1 MGIDVPTVSAEP
13 VPKTASLDTPK
24 GAPKTAPKPSFLTA
38 CQSHPPFG
46 FSKLCKPWEKE
57 LNPIQ
62 DKLATPHSVHVTHC
76 VIAQC
81 NHDILSYVLDTRRPG
96 AEIIIKE
103 GPTCLTRE
111 EFWSLGLPRDMDSQI
126 GNACFKL
133 IHEAAQPHGK
143 DIYIE
148 DMYVIPTWKC
158 TPKNMAVNF
167 PEDVDMKDLLVF
179 PAWTNSNGPEHFVL
193 CVRDWYCYKILDSTC
208 SGNC

>member
-1 MGIDVPTVSAEP
+1 MYQLFQQSQCL
-13 VPKTASLDTPK
+13 KTASLDTPK
-24 GAPKTAPKPSFLTA
+24 AAPKTAPKPSFLTA
-38 CQSHPPFG
+38 PKPAPFG

-62 DKLATPHSVHVTHC
+62 DKL
-76 VIAQC
+76 
-81 NHDILSYVLDTRRPG
+81 LSYVLDMRRPG

-111 EFWSLGLPRDMDSQI
+111 EFWSLGLQRDMDFQI

-133 IHEAAQPHGK
+133 IHEAAQQHEK
-143 DIYIE
+143 DIE

-167 PEDVDMKDLLVF
+167 PGLPRQTFGNDYRIFMLMY
-179 PAWTNSNGPEHFVL
+179 TL
-193 CVRDWYCYKILDSTC
+193 CIVTGVGFDFQEVS
-208 SGNC
+208 